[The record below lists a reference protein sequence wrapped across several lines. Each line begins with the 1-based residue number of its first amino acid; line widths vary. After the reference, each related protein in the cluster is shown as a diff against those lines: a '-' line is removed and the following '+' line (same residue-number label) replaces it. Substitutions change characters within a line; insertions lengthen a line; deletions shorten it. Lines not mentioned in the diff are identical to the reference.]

1 MKKLLTVKAPR
12 KPART
17 AATPEPSATPPQ
29 LGHVLQNLRLARNLT
44 LDELARSSDVSKS
57 VLSQIERDR
66 TNPTVGT
73 LWRLAKALGVEIED
87 LLRTNKP
94 SGGISIVDDHN
105 TPILLSSDRGCT
117 IRILGPMELAG
128 RVEWYE
134 MRFEPGSALVSD
146 AHEPGTVEH
155 LTVLEG
161 RIEVESGRHHDRAV
175 LDVGQT
181 ARYPAD
187 RAHAIRN
194 PFEQRAC
201 AIVVVTSAVLAPD
214 KMRKSTASRG
224 TTVAP
229 QAERRKG

>member
-1 MKKLLTVKAPR
+1 MRPGKKES
-12 KPART
+12 
-17 AATPEPSATPPQ
+17 ATEPSATPPHV
-29 LGHVLQNLRLARNLT
+29 GHILQNLRLSRNLT

-94 SGGISIVDDHN
+94 SAGISILDDHN
-105 TPILLSSDRGCT
+105 TPILLSSDRRCT

-134 MRFEPGSALVSD
+134 MRFEPGGALVSD

-161 RIEVESGRHHDRAV
+161 QLEVESGRHHERAV
-175 LDVGQT
+175 LEVGQT
-181 ARYPAD
+181 ARYRAD
-187 RAHAIRN
+187 QAHAIRN
-194 PFEQRAC
+194 PFEHRAC
-201 AIVVVTSAVLAPD
+201 AIVIVTSAMIAPE
-214 KMRKSTASRG
+214 KGRKAKRSAGRNG
-224 TTVAP
+224 HRN
-229 QAERRKG
+229 Q

>member
-1 MKKLLTVKAPR
+1 MRAKKKER
-12 KPART
+12 R
-17 AATPEPSATPPQ
+17 PEPSATPPEV
-29 LGHVLQNLRLARNLT
+29 GHILQNLRLSRNLT
-44 LDELARSSDVSKS
+44 LDELGRISEVSKS

-87 LLRTNKP
+87 LLRTNAP
-94 SGGISIVDDHN
+94 SAGISILDDHN
-105 TPILLSSDRGCT
+105 TPILLSSDRRCT

-134 MRFEPGSALVSD
+134 MRFEPDGALVSD

-161 RIEVESGRHHDRAV
+161 QLEVESGLHRDRAV
-175 LDVGQT
+175 LGVGQT
-181 ARYPAD
+181 ARYRAD

-194 PFEQRAC
+194 PFPQRAC
-201 AIVVVTSAVLAPD
+201 AIVIVTSSMIGPGKA
-214 KMRKSTASRG
+214 RRGSTAAAGS
-224 TTVAP
+224 A
-229 QAERRKG
+229 RRRS